1 MNAGVGRVVT
11 KMIACMVS
19 RSPYCER

>member
-19 RSPYCER
+19 RSPYGER